1 MTMMSFPALYFCAL
15 VAATGLAGLIAGQA
29 DAEQAASPLMQL
41 EVKIPLGDV
50 EGRIDHLAIDLS
62 RKRLFIAE
70 LGKGAAGIVDLE
82 GRQVVHTIGG
92 LKEPQGVAYVPSTDT
107 LFVTNAGDGAL
118 LLFRGSD
125 YEPAGRLDLGADAD
139 NIRVD
144 AAANR
149 IFIGHGDG
157 ALATVDLATNAKIAD
172 IPLQAHPESFQLGHS
187 TRHIFVNVPKAR
199 EIAVIDRFA
208 GKQTASWPV
217 QNGSNFPMALDEK
230 FERVLVS
237 FRNPAQLGVFSM
249 RDGSTIA
256 AIDACGDADDL
267 FVDEKRQ
274 RVYLSCGD
282 GYLDVFEP
290 QENSYHRAA
299 HIPTISGA
307 RTSLFVPEIDRLFVA
322 ARANPVE
329 PAAIW
334 VFRPT
339 R

>member
-1 MTMMSFPALYFCAL
+1 MTMMRSWACFRAL
-15 VAATGLAGLIAGQA
+15 VAAASLVALADGQA
-29 DAEQAASPLMQL
+29 DAEEASSSPLQL
-41 EVKIPLGDV
+41 ELKIFLGDV

-70 LGKGAAGIVDLE
+70 LGNDTVGIVDLE
-82 GRQVVHTIGG
+82 GHKVVHTIGG

-107 LFVTNAGDGAL
+107 LFVTNAGDGSVR
-118 LLFRGSD
+118 LFRGSD

-149 IFIGHGDG
+149 VFVGHGDG
-157 ALATVDLATNAKIAD
+157 ALATIDLATNGKVAD
-172 IPLQAHPESFQLGHS
+172 IPLQAHPESFQLARS
-187 TRHIFVNVPKAR
+187 TPRVFVNVPRAR

-217 QNGSNFPMALDEK
+217 ENDSNFPMALDEK
-230 FERVLVS
+230 SERVFVA
-237 FRNPAQLGVFSM
+237 FRRPAQLGVFSM

-256 AIDACGDADDL
+256 TIDACGDADDV
-267 FVDEKRQ
+267 FVDDKRQ
-274 RVYLSCGD
+274 HVYLSCGD

-299 HIPTISGA
+299 HIPTIAGA

-322 ARANPVE
+322 ARANPSE
-329 PAAIW
+329 PAAVW
-334 VFRPT
+334 VFRPAP
-339 R
+339 